1 MCKFKCYFFQG
12 KAEHIV
18 ISGHDGGT
26 GASSWTGIKAA
37 GLPWELGISET
48 HQTLVL
54 NNLRSRVVLQADGQI
69 RTGFDVVVAAALGAD
84 EFGFS
89 TAPLIAMGCT
99 MMRKCHLNTCPVG
112 IATQDPILRKKF
124 EGKPEHVVNY
134 LFMLAEEVR
143 TWMAKIGVRRFQE
156 LIGRTDFLKAK
167 ETTHH
172 KAKYL
177 NFGDLLKNAL
187 YMRPGVNIVGGS
199 VQQDFELEKRL
210 DNQLLAMTAPV
221 LEGTQSRVDIEMNIV
236 NSARAFAT
244 TLSYYI
250 AK

>member
-1 MCKFKCYFFQG
+1 M
-12 KAEHIV
+12 
-18 ISGHDGGT
+18 
-26 GASSWTGIKAA
+26 
-37 GLPWELGISET
+37 
-48 HQTLVL
+48 L
-54 NNLRSRVVLQADGQI
+54 NNLRSRIVLQADGQI
-69 RTGFDVVVAAALGAD
+69 RTGFDVIVAAALGAD

-112 IATQDPILRKKF
+112 IATQDPVLRKKF

-187 YMRPGVNIVGGS
+187 FMRPGVNIVGGS

-221 LEGTQSRVDIEMNIV
+221 IEGTQSRVDIEMNIV

-250 AK
+250 AKYGLKFEIS